1 MSEQHA
7 SSAVEPGAGE
17 MLREERERQRL
28 PLEDAAEQLNLRPSL
43 VADMER
49 DNYEQIPIPTYRRGY
64 LRAYA
69 RLLGIDD
76 RAIVAAYDRV
86 HGRSD
91 LDERRVAPIS
101 SIKPPSRMGAI
112 AFRVASVAVVVIL
125 AVMTLLWW
133 EGRESAPGYGDDS
146 AMPEQNV
153 VQQEAAAD
161 RDLPPAP
168 EAQPGTTPTATDGSG
183 NMAGSTPVNSSI
195 ATQVAGGE
203 TTSDIPRPGTLQ
215 VDTPEGRNGATG
227 GLVDTSSD
235 EDSAADPAAS
245 GRNVQMSFGS
255 ESWVDVR
262 DANGTTVLRGLQQSG
277 TTATIEGVPPFR
289 LTVGNANQVTI
300 DYRGERVDMSQHAGS
315 SNVARF
321 TLGE

>member
-7 SSAVEPGAGE
+7 SSTGEPGAGE

-28 PLEDAAEQLNLRPSL
+28 HLEDAAEQLNLRPSL

-49 DNYEQIPIPTYRRGY
+49 DNFEQIPIPTYRRGY

-76 RAIVAAYDRV
+76 RMIVAAYDRV

-91 LDERRVAPIS
+91 LDERRVAPVS

-112 AFRVASVAVVVIL
+112 AFRVVTVVVVVIL

-133 EGRESAPGYGDDS
+133 EGRESSPGYGDDS
-146 AMPEQNV
+146 AMTEQDV
-153 VQQEAAAD
+153 ARQDGSDD

-168 EAQPGTTPTATDGSG
+168 EPASDNTSANGSG
-183 NMAGSTPVNSSI
+183 NMAGSEAVNT
-195 ATQVAGGE
+195 AVASRVAEGDSNAPE
-203 TTSDIPRPGTLQ
+203 SGTLQ

-227 GLVDTSSD
+227 GLVDTAED
-235 EDSAADPAAS
+235 EAPDADPATS
-245 GRNVQMSFGS
+245 GRRIQMNFGS

-277 TTATIEGVPPFR
+277 TTASIEGVPPFR

>member
-49 DNYEQIPIPTYRRGY
+49 DNFEQIPIPTYRRGY

-69 RLLGIDD
+69 RLLGVDD

-112 AFRVASVAVVVIL
+112 AFRVATLAVVAIL

-146 AMPEQNV
+146 AMPEQAAT
-153 VQQEAAAD
+153 QQEAAAD

-168 EAQPGTTPTATDGSG
+168 ESRPVVDSTPTQGAG
-183 NMAGSTPVNSSI
+183 NIAGGQVNSSV
-195 ATQVAGGE
+195 ATQVAGDSS
-203 TTSDIPRPGTLQ
+203 TTGVPEPGTLQ

-227 GLVDTSSD
+227 GLVDTASD
-235 EDSAADPAAS
+235 SDSAVDPVTS
-245 GRNVQMSFGS
+245 GRNMQMSFGS

-262 DANGTTVLRGLQQSG
+262 DANGTTVLRGLQQRG
-277 TTATIEGVPPFR
+277 TQATIEGVPPFR
-289 LTVGNANQVTI
+289 LTVGNADQVTI
-300 DYRGERVDMSQHAGS
+300 DYRGERVDMSQHVGS

>member
-7 SSAVEPGAGE
+7 SPAGEPGAGE
-17 MLREERERQRL
+17 MLRDERERQRL
-28 PLEDAAEQLNLRPSL
+28 HLEDAAEQLNLRPSL

-49 DNYEQIPIPTYRRGY
+49 DNFDQIPIPTYRRGY

-76 RAIVAAYDRV
+76 RMIVAAYDRV
-86 HGRSD
+86 HGRND

-112 AFRVASVAVVVIL
+112 AFRVVTVAVVVIL

-146 AMPEQNV
+146 AMPEQSV
-153 VQQEAAAD
+153 TQQNSAD
-161 RDLPPAP
+161 NPDLPPTP
-168 EAQPGTTPTATDGSG
+168 EVQPAVDNTSSDGSG
-183 NMAGSTPVNSSI
+183 NMTDSAPVDTAI
-195 ATQVAGGE
+195 ATRVAGGGDG
-203 TTSDIPRPGTLQ
+203 DIPEPGSLQ

-227 GLVDTSSD
+227 GLVDTASD
-235 EDSAADPAAS
+235 EEAASDPIAS
-245 GRNVQMSFGS
+245 GRSMKMNFGS

-300 DYRGERVDMSQHAGS
+300 DYRGERVDMSQHVGS

>member
-7 SSAVEPGAGE
+7 SSAGEPGAGE

-28 PLEDAAEQLNLRPSL
+28 HLEDAAEQLNLRPSL

-49 DNYEQIPIPTYRRGY
+49 DNFEQIPIPTYRRGY

-76 RAIVAAYDRV
+76 RAVVAAYDRV

-101 SIKPPSRMGAI
+101 TIKPPSRMGAI
-112 AFRVASVAVVVIL
+112 AFRVATVVVVVFL

-133 EGRESAPGYGDDS
+133 EGRESSPGYGDDS
-146 AMPEQNV
+146 AMTEPNTT
-153 VQQEAAAD
+153 QQDSADD

-168 EAQPGTTPTATDGSG
+168 ETQPAVDNTSADSSG
-183 NMAGSTPVNSSI
+183 NMAGSAPVNT
-195 ATQVAGGE
+195 ALAARVAEGGDGIDVE
-203 TTSDIPRPGTLQ
+203 PGTLQ

-227 GLVDTSSD
+227 GLVDTGGD
-235 EDSAADPAAS
+235 EASETDPASS
-245 GRNVQMSFGS
+245 GRSMQMSFGS

>member
-7 SSAVEPGAGE
+7 SPAGEPGAGE

-28 PLEDAAEQLNLRPSL
+28 HLEDAAEQLNLRPSL

-49 DNYEQIPIPTYRRGY
+49 DNFEQVPIPTYRRGY

-69 RLLGIDD
+69 RLLGLDD
-76 RAIVAAYDRV
+76 RMIVAAYDRV
-86 HGRSD
+86 HGRND

-101 SIKPPSRMGAI
+101 SIKPPSRTGTI
-112 AFRVASVAVVVIL
+112 AFRVVTVAVVVIL

-133 EGRESAPGYGDDS
+133 EGRESAPGYGDDT
-146 AMPEQNV
+146 AMLEQENIP
-153 VQQEAAAD
+153 QD
-161 RDLPPAP
+161 GTNDPGLPPAP
-168 EAQPGTTPTATDGSG
+168 EAQPAVDNTSTSGSG
-183 NMAGSTPVNSSI
+183 NMIDGAPVDT
-195 ATQVAGGE
+195 ALAAQVAEGGDE
-203 TTSDIPRPGTLQ
+203 GIPEPGSLQ

-227 GLVDTSSD
+227 GLVDTAGD
-235 EDSAADPAAS
+235 EDTPSDPIAS
-245 GRNVQMSFGS
+245 GRSVKMSFGG

-262 DANGTTVLRGLQQSG
+262 DANGTTVLRGLQQGG

>member
-7 SSAVEPGAGE
+7 SPAGEPGAGE

-28 PLEDAAEQLNLRPSL
+28 HLEDAAEQLNLRPSL

-49 DNYEQIPIPTYRRGY
+49 DNFDQIPIPTYRRGY

-76 RAIVAAYDRV
+76 RMIVAAYDRV
-86 HGRSD
+86 HGRND

-112 AFRVASVAVVVIL
+112 AFRVVTVVVVVIL

-133 EGRESAPGYGDDS
+133 EGRESAPGYGDES
-146 AMPEQNV
+146 AMPEQNLT
-153 VQQEAAAD
+153 QQGNAD
-161 RDLPPAP
+161 ERDLPPTP
-168 EAQPGTTPTATDGSG
+168 EAQPVVDNTSSDGSG
-183 NMAGSTPVNSSI
+183 TMANSAPVNTAI
-195 ATQVAGGE
+195 ATRVAEGSHDGMPE
-203 TTSDIPRPGTLQ
+203 PGSLQ
-215 VDTPEGRNGATG
+215 VETPEGRNGATG
-227 GLVDTSSD
+227 GLVDTASD
-235 EDSAADPAAS
+235 EDTASDPIAS
-245 GRNVQMSFGS
+245 GRSVKMNFGG

>member
-7 SSAVEPGAGE
+7 SSAGEPGAGE

-28 PLEDAAEQLNLRPSL
+28 HLEDAAEQLNLRPSL

-91 LDERRVAPIS
+91 LDERRVAPVS

-112 AFRVASVAVVVIL
+112 AFRIVTLGVVVIL

-133 EGRESAPGYGDDS
+133 EGRESAPGYGDDT
-146 AMPEQNV
+146 AMSEPAVTAQDD
-153 VQQEAAAD
+153 AGD

-168 EAQPGTTPTATDGSG
+168 EPQPMVDNTSADGSG
-183 NMAGSTPVNSSI
+183 TMAGGAPVDTTL
-195 ATQVAGGE
+195 AARVAGDDSSAE
-203 TTSDIPRPGTLQ
+203 PESGTLQ

-227 GLVDTSSD
+227 GLADISS
-235 EDSAADPAAS
+235 EEPSDSEAATS
-245 GRNVQMSFGS
+245 GRSIEMQFDS

-262 DANGTTVLRGLQQSG
+262 DANDTTVLRGLQQSG
-277 TTATIEGVPPFR
+277 TTATIEGAPPFR
-289 LTVGNANQVTI
+289 LTVGNADQVNI
-300 DYRGERVDMSQHAGS
+300 DYRGERVDMSQYAGS

>member
-7 SSAVEPGAGE
+7 SSTGEPGAGE

-28 PLEDAAEQLNLRPSL
+28 HLEDAAEQLNLRPSL

-49 DNYEQIPIPTYRRGY
+49 DNFEQIPIPTYRRGY

-76 RAIVAAYDRV
+76 RMIVAAYDRV

-91 LDERRVAPIS
+91 LDERRVAPVS

-112 AFRVASVAVVVIL
+112 AFRVVTVVVVVIL

-133 EGRESAPGYGDDS
+133 EGRESSPGYGDDS
-146 AMPEQNV
+146 AMTEQGV
-153 VQQEAAAD
+153 TRQDGSDD

-168 EAQPGTTPTATDGSG
+168 EPAADNTSADGSG
-183 NMAGSTPVNSSI
+183 NMSASEAVNTAVAARVAEGDSS
-195 ATQVAGGE
+195 AAPE
-203 TTSDIPRPGTLQ
+203 SGTLQ

-227 GLVDTSSD
+227 GLVDTAED
-235 EDSAADPAAS
+235 EEPGADPATS
-245 GRNVQMSFGS
+245 GRRIQMNFGS

-262 DANGTTVLRGLQQSG
+262 DANGTTVLRGLQQGG

-300 DYRGERVDMSQHAGS
+300 DYKGERVDMSQHAGS

>member
-1 MSEQHA
+1 MSEQPA
-7 SSAVEPGAGE
+7 SSAGEPSAGD

-28 PLEDAAEQLNLRPSL
+28 HLEDAAEQLNLRPSL

-49 DNYEQIPIPTYRRGY
+49 DNFEQIPIPTYRRGY

-112 AFRVASVAVVVIL
+112 AFRVATLAVVVIL

-133 EGRESAPGYGDDS
+133 EGRESAPGYGDDTNMS
-146 AMPEQNV
+146 EPNV
-153 VQQEAAAD
+153 AQQDSTDD

-168 EAQPGTTPTATDGSG
+168 EPPSAADNTSGDGSG
-183 NMAGSTPVNSSI
+183 NMTASGPVDTALATRVAEGGGDTTP
-195 ATQVAGGE
+195 E
-203 TTSDIPRPGTLQ
+203 PGTLQ

-227 GLVDTSSD
+227 GLVDTGSD
-235 EDSAADPAAS
+235 EEPGVDPAIS
-245 GRNVQMSFGS
+245 GRNMQMSFGS

-289 LTVGNANQVTI
+289 LTVGNADQVTI
-300 DYRGERVDMSQHAGS
+300 DYRGERVDMSQHVGS